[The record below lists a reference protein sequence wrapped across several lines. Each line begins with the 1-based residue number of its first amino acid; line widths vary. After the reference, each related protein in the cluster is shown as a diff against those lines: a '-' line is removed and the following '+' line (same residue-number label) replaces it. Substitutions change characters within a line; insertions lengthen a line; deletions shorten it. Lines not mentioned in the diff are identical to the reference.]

1 MRTIDGLIARHRE
14 ACQAF
19 EDAAEL
25 DGSDATLDPLSLTL
39 AKAVDAIM
47 DYRPSSVGE
56 MRAKGSY
63 LLELERSGA
72 DDFHKPELRRLL
84 ESLAA

>member
-14 ACQAF
+14 ARQAF

-25 DGSDATLDPLSLTL
+25 DGSDATLDPLSRTL
-39 AKAVDAIM
+39 AKAVDAIL
-47 DYRPSSVGE
+47 DYRPSSLSE
-56 MRAKGSY
+56 LRAKSSY
-63 LLELERSGA
+63 LLDLERSGE